1 MKKVLTLSISAVV
14 LAAGLAGCSSNSST
28 GDKKETAQP
37 TANQKA
43 NVDDGKEKMDIS
55 MLVSTAAGGGWPEN
69 HPMIQKLNEKLNI
82 NLKFQWVPGDNYEE
96 KLNVMAASNT
106 FPDVFHATNPN
117 SYNKW
122 QEKGV
127 FLDLKPLL
135 SQYANL
141 TKEIP
146 QRDLQMMNPKDHIYG
161 LPLYAPSFRS
171 NLSIRKDWLDK
182 LNLKM
187 PTTVDEFY
195 DVAKAF
201 AEKDPDG
208 NGKKD
213 TIGFSMNISANGT
226 INNIDYLKG
235 AFGISN
241 NWKLVDG
248 KLVPMQTQAKE
259 WKDFATFLRKA
270 YAEGVLDKDFPVN
283 KERDPWNK
291 LEANTNGIAEVNPN
305 EVYTTSLPTL
315 QKLDPKAEIVQL
327 TPPKGPT
334 GLQFANTV
342 ISTAKIVVNAKTDP
356 KKQQR
361 IMKLLDYMLSDEG
374 YTLIKNGIEGVDYK
388 KEGDKVTMLPAFTT
402 NRPQILSTW
411 FFRRFDPGIQ
421 IRLWDDKSYGD
432 KVLAWFKNTE
442 PYRYDNPGAGL
453 VSDTLTKV
461 GTDLNKKFT
470 NAIIKVIVGQEPVD
484 SIDKAVE
491 QWKSGGGDD
500 IEKEINDIYAKMK

>member
-1 MKKVLTLSISAVV
+1 MKKVLPLSISV
-14 LAAGLAGCSSNSST
+14 LMIAAGLVGCSTSNGT
-28 GDKKETAQP
+28 AGKKESAQP
-37 TANQKA
+37 TAKQNA
-43 NVDDGKEKMDIS
+43 NVDDGSEKMDIT
-55 MLVSTAAGGGWPEN
+55 MLVSTAIGGGWPEN

-106 FPDVFHATNPN
+106 FPDVFQIWNAT

-135 SQYANL
+135 PQYSNL
-141 TKEIP
+141 SKELP
-146 QRDLQMMNPKDHIYG
+146 ERDLQMMNPKDHIYG
-161 LPLYAPSFRS
+161 LPMYAPSFRS

-195 DVAKAF
+195 NVAKAF
-201 AEKDPDG
+201 ADQDPDG

-213 TIGFSMNISANGT
+213 TVGFSMNVGVNGGFG
-226 INNIDYLKG
+226 NIDYLKG
-235 AFGISN
+235 AFGLAN
-241 NWKLVDG
+241 NWKTVDG
-248 KLVPMQTQAKE
+248 KLVPMQSQTKE
-259 WKDFATFLRKA
+259 WKDLATFLHKA
-270 YAEGVLDKDFPVN
+270 YAEGVLDKDFAVN
-283 KERDPWNK
+283 KEFDPLNK
-291 LEANTNGIAEVNPN
+291 LEANTNGIGEVNPN
-305 EVYTTSLPTL
+305 EVYTRTLPNL
-315 QKLDPKAEIVQL
+315 QKLDPKADIVQL

-334 GLQFANTV
+334 GLQFATTV
-342 ISTAKIVVNAKTDP
+342 ISTTKIVVNAKTDL

-361 IMKLLDYMLSDEG
+361 IMRLLDYMLSDEG

-388 KEGDKVTMLPAFTT
+388 KEGDKVTMLPAFNT

-421 IRLWDDKSYGD
+421 IRIWDDKSYGD
-432 KVLAWFKNTE
+432 KVLTWFKNTE

-453 VSDTLTKV
+453 VSETQTKV
-461 GTDLNKKFT
+461 GSELDKKFT
-470 NAIIKVIVGQEPVD
+470 NAIVKVIVGQEPVE

-491 QWKSGGGDD
+491 QWKSGGGDQ
-500 IEKEINDIYAKMK
+500 ITKEINDIYAKMK